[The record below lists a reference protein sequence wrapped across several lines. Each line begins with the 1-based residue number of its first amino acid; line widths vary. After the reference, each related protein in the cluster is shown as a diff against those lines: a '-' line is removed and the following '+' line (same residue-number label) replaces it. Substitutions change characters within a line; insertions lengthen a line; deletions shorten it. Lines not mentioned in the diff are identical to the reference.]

1 MIFAFKR
8 SFTYIMCTI
17 LIFSVLSLTPIVVP
31 ARTAHAVS
39 LGPGGFPAQET
50 TQIGVKLK
58 QTITSIASVG
68 TAGST
73 AGLLTKETLDGIA
86 WSIAKQMVS
95 NMTKSMV
102 NWINSGFQGS
112 PAFITDLNGMLL
124 DALDTTAGE
133 YIKSL
138 GGIGSFICSPFK
150 LDVQVALQINYAQA
164 RSGESSGATTPMCK
178 LTDIK
183 NNIEGFL
190 NGIGDHGWQD
200 WISIT
205 SNPQNTPYGAYLD
218 AEAKLHAKLVNEA
231 GQQITIANW
240 NQGFLSK
247 KICESIEGKPAATG
261 QNCKIT
267 TPGQV
272 IEQALTFQL
281 STGPQSLVQADEI
294 NEIIGALINQLTLQ
308 AMQGLNG
315 LLGLGGNSNYTD
327 YNNYGTGTSTSYIDA
342 ASDQGSGTDLT
353 LIRTQMV
360 KSLKIETD
368 YNELASSTRN
378 TKAYQDLALVDSGL
392 DAINNLLANTNAT
405 YLGIVSNSTYNDA
418 VSKVNYASTNSTLTP
433 TEVSELQVL
442 LSSVHD
448 ALSLISDSNPNAAN
462 TTFANLITQGTTLK
476 TDLQKVAGETDPI
489 IAQTN
494 TNITI
499 LTHLIFVFDTASS
512 SATAT
517 TSANAIRQ
525 NAALDYSSL
534 VQTGVL
540 TTQATLKQNGRTG
553 TVAYNYHPLTC
564 GEHWITC
571 RFSR

>member
-1 MIFAFKR
+1 
-8 SFTYIMCTI
+8 
-17 LIFSVLSLTPIVVP
+17 VLALTPVVVP
-31 ARTAHAVS
+31 VSVAHANLVPV
-39 LGPGGFPAQET
+39 GIPAQEPT
-50 TQIGVKLK
+50 AILNKIQS
-58 QTITSIASVG
+58 TISAGANVG
-68 TAGST
+68 TAGAT

-138 GGIGSFICSPFK
+138 GGIGSLICSPFK

-164 RSGESSGATTPMCK
+164 RSGQSSGATTPMCK
-178 LTDIK
+178 LSDIK
-183 NNIEGFL
+183 TNIEGFL
-190 NGIGDHGWQD
+190 NGVGDHGWQD

-218 AEAKLHAKLVNEA
+218 AETKLHAKLVNEA

-247 KICESIEGKPAATG
+247 KICETVEGKKAESG

-327 YNNYGTGTSTSYIDA
+327 YSNYGNSSSSTSYIDA
-342 ASDQGSGTDLT
+342 ATDQATT
-353 LIRTQMV
+353 LNTAAIRKQMDT
-360 KSLKIETD
+360 SLQIETD
-368 YNELASSTRN
+368 YYNLASSTTQ
-378 TKAYQDLALVDSGL
+378 TKAVEDLALVSAGMS
-392 DAINNLLANTNAT
+392 AIDNLLANSNAT
-405 YLGIVSNSTYNDA
+405 YLGIVGNSTYNDA
-418 VSKVNYASTNSTLTP
+418 VSKVNFASTNNTLTP
-433 TEVSELQVL
+433 AEITELQGL

-462 TTFANLITQGTTLK
+462 TTFTSLQAQGTTVQADLHKVVDETEQIK
-476 TDLQKVAGETDPI
+476 T
-489 IAQTN
+489 QTSA
-494 TNITI
+494 NITI
-499 LTHLIFVFDTASS
+499 LRQLISTYDTASS

-517 TSANAIRQ
+517 TSANTIRTK
-525 NAALDYSSL
+525 AAMDYSNL
-534 VQTGVL
+534 VTSGVL
-540 TTQATLKQNGRTG
+540 TTQATLDARRIDWSNR
-553 TVAYNYHPLTC
+553 V
-564 GEHWITC
+564 
-571 RFSR
+571 

>member
-1 MIFAFKR
+1 MTSTFKK
-8 SFTYIMCTI
+8 SFTGILSTV
-17 LIFSVLSLTPIVVP
+17 LIFSVLSLSPVVVP
-31 ARTAHAVS
+31 VKKVHA
-39 LGPGGFPAQET
+39 GGMFPGIPAQEPT
-50 TQIGVKLK
+50 ALLNKIQS
-58 QTITSIASVG
+58 TISAGANVG
-68 TAGST
+68 TAGAT

-150 LDVQVALQINYAQA
+150 LDVQIALQIKYAQV

-178 LTDIK
+178 LTDIQ

-205 SNPQNTPYGAYLD
+205 SNPQNTPFGAYLD

-247 KICESIEGKPAATG
+247 KICESVEGKPAAAG

-327 YNNYGTGTSTSYIDA
+327 YGNYGTGTSTSYIDA
-342 ASDQGSGTDLT
+342 ANDQTSTVNLA

-360 KSLKIETD
+360 KSLQIETEFH
-368 YNELASSTRN
+368 NLASNTTK
-378 TKAYQDLALVDSGL
+378 TKAYQDLALVTTGLNAIDS
-392 DAINNLLANTNAT
+392 LLTNANAT
-405 YLGIVSNSTYNDA
+405 YLGIVSNSTYNNA
-418 VSKVNYASTNSTLTP
+418 VAKVNYASTNGTLTP
-433 TEVSELQVL
+433 TEIAELEAL
-442 LSSVHD
+442 LSSVD
-448 ALSLISDSNPNAAN
+448 EALVPKTNSNSNAAN
-462 TTFANLITQGTTLK
+462 TTFTSLK
-476 TDLQKVAGETDPI
+476 NQAIGIQTDLQKVVGEADVI

-494 TNITI
+494 SNIAI
-499 LTHLIFVFDTASS
+499 LNRLIFTFDTAST

-517 TSANAIRQ
+517 TSAKTIQ
-525 NAALDYSSL
+525 LQVSLDYTNL
-534 VQTGVL
+534 VQSGVL
-540 TTQATLKQNGRTG
+540 TTEATLEAKRIDWG
-553 TVAYNYHPLTC
+553 
-564 GEHWITC
+564 
-571 RFSR
+571 SRV

>member
-540 TTQATLKQNGRTG
+540 TTQATLEAKRQD
-553 TVAYNYHPLTC
+553 
-564 GEHWITC
+564 WD
-571 RFSR
+571 SRV